1 MYELK
6 MDKLECINLFCVV
19 ARLNSFTAAANELN
33 VTQSAVSKKIAW
45 LEHKLGFNLFERSA
59 RKINLTDAGK
69 SYLAFCVQLVEQI
82 NVTEQ
87 TLKGEQAKV
96 SGRLKISAPSAFAT
110 NMLSQPVAE
119 FLSQHSEVKLEVSV
133 NDQQVD
139 LYKDDVDI
147 ALRAAHLPDSGL
159 KAKRILD
166 HELCY
171 FAAPDYLEHN
181 GNPSAP
187 SDLAYHQ
194 CITYSLSRPSN
205 VWFINQQKHS
215 VLEFIKSD
223 SPEFIVQMALMGCGI
238 AGMPKWMVQDKLNE
252 GALVELFTDCE
263 KASLPMYAVYK
274 NADYIPFKIRAFVD
288 YLSRY
293 FTEQV

>member
-1 MYELK
+1 

-19 ARLNSFTAAANELN
+19 ARLNSFTGAASELN

-45 LEHKLGFNLFERSA
+45 LEYKLGFNLFERSA
-59 RKINLTDAGK
+59 RKIKLTDAGK

-87 TLKGEQAKV
+87 TLKGEQTKV
-96 SGRLKISAPSAFAT
+96 SGKLKISAPSAFAT
-110 NMLSQPVAE
+110 QMLSQPVSE
-119 FLSQHSEVKLEVSV
+119 FLNLHPEVQLEVSV

-147 ALRAAHLPDSGL
+147 ALRAAYLPDSGL
-159 KAKRILD
+159 KAKKLLD

-171 FAAPDYLEHN
+171 FAAPHYLEQN
-181 GNPSAP
+181 GYPSTP
-187 SDLAYHQ
+187 SDLAHHQ

-205 VWFINQQKHS
+205 VWFIDQQKHT

-223 SPEFIVQMALMGCGI
+223 SPEFIVQMALLGGGI
-238 AGMPKWMVQDKLNE
+238 AGMPKWMVQRKLNE
-252 GALVELFTDCE
+252 GTLVELFADCE
-263 KASLPMYAVYK
+263 KANLPMYAVYK

-288 YLSRY
+288 FLSRY
-293 FTEQV
+293 FTEQI